1 MTTEELISSMGY
13 GWKYETTE
21 SSARL
26 VAEHAIETMYSAE
39 EVLKILHNYRNHF
52 ELYRNIQV
60 LPNDFFEWFEQFK
73 K

>member
-26 VAEHAIETMYSAE
+26 VAEHAIETMYSEE
-39 EVLKILHNYRNHF
+39 EVLKLVSDWKYYQSYDDTKVKIKF
-52 ELYRNIQV
+52 K
-60 LPNDFFEWFEQFK
+60 DWFEQFK